1 MEIFVFLGGF
11 GRLKTK
17 PNKAKLYFTAENAEF
32 AELLNKNTFSVFSAV
47 LANSAVNR
55 NARFG

>member
-1 MEIFVFLGGF
+1 MRIWATGDRG
-11 GRLKTK
+11 KTK
-17 PNKAKLYFTAENAEF
+17 PNKHPLNFTAET
-32 AELLNKNTFSVFSAV
+32 AELAELSSKNTFSVFSAV